1 MYINLVILFKC
12 PAPVHP
18 SFPSFYVFASEVR
31 SVEGIRNAS
40 FQSPLSY
47 FSCHYRRSRG
57 PWPEAV
63 LSSFHPAELIA
74 FELTRS
80 RPRPYIR
87 KSFRVKCTIVYKIKE
102 LNITRRGN
110 EGIGLALS
118 VCLCHSLKL
127 WLELSTWPV
136 LFSWVDQSHQNRHP
150 YDHLLSAS
158 CPLWC

>member
-1 MYINLVILFKC
+1 M
-12 PAPVHP
+12 PTTWSP
-18 SFPSFYVFASEVR
+18 SFPPHFVFASEAR
-31 SVEGIRNAS
+31 SVEGILNAS

-47 FSCHYRRSRG
+47 FFSS
-57 PWPEAV
+57 
-63 LSSFHPAELIA
+63 LSSFLRLFARSYPFFLHPRGFDRLR
-74 FELTRS
+74 THKVRT
-80 RPRPYIR
+80 RPYTR
-87 KSFRVKCTIVYKIKE
+87 KSFRVKCTTVYKTKG
-102 LNITRRGN
+102 LNITRRSS
-110 EGIGLALS
+110 EGMGSALS